1 MRWLCRGPSPWKR
14 SQTTTSSFPI
24 PLAVALIGTLL
35 SFVLALL
42 WLLIRIY
49 TQLQSITDQRLA
61 IIEGITDG
69 IIIVDDQGSIQLINQ
84 VTRRLMNLS
93 DHDPAP
99 KLLSDIPLQRLVP
112 NPVQPGSL
120 HTPVAGVPPSFYGLP
135 SIGNSTTAIP
145 TAHDQTAQALYRLG
159 RSMVRLSIMPVHGA
173 PGTGSTY
180 ILLLQDMSAEVAFER
195 ARTNFIGTI
204 SHELKTPLM
213 VMSGNAEL
221 LLRGLVGH
229 LDPEQVSCVETI
241 HNHALGMAN
250 LLHNIITVAHLDA
263 DITTSELTAVD
274 LAQVVVEAGRRVESQ
289 MIARGLS
296 LQIEIPSTIR
306 PVRANPDDL
315 RQVIVQLLD
324 NARRYTSA
332 GSVRVR
338 ARDRGDHVRVEVIDT
353 GRGIAPE
360 MQEQIFQ
367 RFIRGDAIGEGISS
381 AERGIGLGLAICRQ
395 LIERQGGRIGVESVP
410 GEGSTF
416 YFTLR
421 KD

>member
-1 MRWLCRGPSPWKR
+1 MRWLCRGPSPWNR

-24 PLAVALIGTLL
+24 PLAVAFIAVLL
-35 SFVLALL
+35 SFFLALL
-42 WLLIRIY
+42 WLLIRLY
-49 TQLQSITDQRLA
+49 TQHQLITDQRLA

-69 IIIVDDQGSIQLINQ
+69 VIIVDAHGSIQLINLAA
-84 VTRRLMNLS
+84 RRLMNLR

-99 KLLSDIPLQRLVP
+99 KLLSDLPLQRLVTD
-112 NPVQPGSL
+112 PVQPASL
-120 HTPVAGVPPSFYGLP
+120 QAPVAGVPPSLYSSP
-135 SIGNSTTAIP
+135 SIGNSTIALP
-145 TAHDQTAQALYRLG
+145 TAHNQTAQVLYRLG
-159 RSMVRLSIMPVHGA
+159 RSMVRLTIIPVNSS

-180 ILLLQDMSAEVAFER
+180 ILILQDMSAEVAVER

-213 VMSGNAEL
+213 VISGNAEL
-221 LLRGLVGH
+221 LLRGLVGP
-229 LDPEQVSCVETI
+229 LDQEQLSCVETI
-241 HNHALGMAN
+241 HNQALGMAN

-263 DITTSELTAVD
+263 GITTSELMAVD
-274 LAQVVVEAGRRVESQ
+274 LTHVVVEAGRRVESQ

-296 LQIEIPSTIR
+296 LQIEIPSTLR

-338 ARDRGDHVRVEVIDT
+338 ARDRGDHVRVEVVDT

-395 LIERQGGRIGVESVP
+395 RLERQGGRIGVESVP

-421 KD
+421 KA

>member
-1 MRWLCRGPSPWKR
+1 MDWLHRGPSSWHRPQK
-14 SQTTTSSFPI
+14 TPSSFPL
-24 PLAVALIGTLL
+24 PLAVVLIGALL
-35 SFVLALL
+35 PLFLVLL
-42 WLLIRIY
+42 WLLIRLY
-49 TQLQSITDQRLA
+49 TQLQSIVDQRLA
-61 IIEGITDG
+61 VIQGVTDG
-69 IIIVDDQGSIQLINQ
+69 IIIVDAQGGIQLINQ
-84 VTRRLMNLS
+84 AARRLMNLS
-93 DHDPAP
+93 DRDPAP
-99 KLLSDIPLQRLVP
+99 RLLSDIPLQRLLIDPVP
-112 NPVQPGSL
+112 GDALYV
-120 HTPVAGVPPSFYGLP
+120 PVAGVSPSLYSSPSSGEELP
-135 SIGNSTTAIP
+135 TTYAS
-145 TAHDQTAQALYRLG
+145 QAFYRLG
-159 RSMVRLSIMPVHGA
+159 RSLVRLSITPVYPAHGA
-173 PGTGSTY
+173 ASTS
-180 ILLLQDMSAEVAFER
+180 ILILQDMSAEVAVER

-213 VMSGNAEL
+213 VISGNAEL
-221 LLRGLVGH
+221 LLRGLVGQFDH
-229 LDPEQVSCVETI
+229 EQLSCVETI

-250 LLHNIITVAHLDA
+250 LLQNIITVAHLDA
-263 DITTSELTAVD
+263 GITTSELTAVD
-274 LAQVVVEAGRRVESQ
+274 LAHVVVEAGRRVESQ
-289 MIARGLS
+289 MIARGLA
-296 LQIEIPSTIR
+296 LQIEIPSTLR

-324 NARRYTSA
+324 NAWRYTSV

>member
-1 MRWLCRGPSPWKR
+1 MRWLYRGPSPWKR

-24 PLAVALIGTLL
+24 PLAVVLIGALL
-35 SFVLALL
+35 SFFLVLL

-69 IIIVDDQGSIQLINQ
+69 IIIVDDQGAIQLINQ
-84 VTRRLMNLS
+84 VTRRLMHLS

-99 KLLSDIPLQRLVP
+99 KLLSDIPLQRLMTD
-112 NPVQPGSL
+112 PVQPGRL
-120 HTPVAGVPPSFYGLP
+120 QAPVAALHP
-135 SIGNSTTAIP
+135 SIGKSTTAIP
-145 TAHDQTAQALYRLG
+145 TAHDQPSQALYRLG

-180 ILLLQDMSAEVAFER
+180 ILLLQDLSAEVAVER

-229 LDPEQVSCVETI
+229 LDQEQIRCVETI

-289 MIARGLS
+289 MLARGLS
-296 LQIEIPSTIR
+296 LQIEIPSTLR

-395 LIERQGGRIGVESVP
+395 LIERQGGMIGVESVP

>member
-1 MRWLCRGPSPWKR
+1 MRWLYRGPSPWKR

-24 PLAVALIGTLL
+24 PLAVVLIGALL
-35 SFVLALL
+35 SFFLVLL

-69 IIIVDDQGSIQLINQ
+69 IIIVDDQGAIQLINQ
-84 VTRRLMNLS
+84 VTRRLMHLS

-99 KLLSDIPLQRLVP
+99 KLLSDIPLQRLVTD
-112 NPVQPGSL
+112 PVQSGSL
-120 HTPVAGVPPSFYGLP
+120 QVPVAALHP
-135 SIGNSTTAIP
+135 SIGKSTTAIP
-145 TAHDQTAQALYRLG
+145 TAHDQPAQALYRLG

-180 ILLLQDMSAEVAFER
+180 ILLLQDLSAEVAVER

-289 MIARGLS
+289 MLARGLS
-296 LQIEIPSTIR
+296 LQIEIPSTLC

-395 LIERQGGRIGVESVP
+395 LIERQGGMIGVESVP